1 VTRLLARNVARPWG
15 RMRVWRGGEGARLL
29 AVHGLGGSGRYFQGL
44 ATRLEDRFE
53 IVAPDLAGFGA
64 SDKPDDETYDR
75 AFHLAN
81 LDAALDGVETPVTV
95 VGHSIGGVFAA
106 LSAARHAG
114 RVRALALISTPF
126 PDGDGAYGW
135 MREGRPPTKHAMT
148 ARAFRA
154 LVPALSL
161 PVGVARGYPPAVA
174 FDYGR
179 QKLRSRARTMWW
191 ALHDPAVMD
200 ELGTVR
206 EALATTPVFLM
217 HANDDRTVPFAA
229 MSRWSDVF
237 PHAEQRAIETGG
249 HQFLIR
255 TGADA
260 LVEWLD
266 ATLRR

>member
-1 VTRLLARNVARPWG
+1 
-15 RMRVWRGGEGARLL
+15 MRVWRGGEGAPLL
-29 AVHGLGGSGRYFQGL
+29 AVHGLGGSGRYFQGI
-44 ATRLEDRFE
+44 ATRLEGRFAV
-53 IVAPDLAGFGA
+53 VAPDLAGFGA

-75 AFHLAN
+75 GFHVEN
-81 LDAALDGVETPVTV
+81 LDAALEGVEEPVTV
-95 VGHSIGGVFAA
+95 VGHSIGGVLAA
-106 LSAARHAG
+106 LWAG
-114 RVRALALISTPF
+114 RRVERVRALALISTPF

-148 ARAFRA
+148 ARAFRV

-191 ALHDPAVMD
+191 ALHDPAVMG
-200 ELGTVR
+200 ELGSVR

-217 HANDDRTVPFAA
+217 HASDDRTVRFAA
-229 MSRWSDVF
+229 MSRWGDVF
-237 PHAEQRAIETGG
+237 PHAVQHRIETGG

-255 TGADA
+255 TGADP